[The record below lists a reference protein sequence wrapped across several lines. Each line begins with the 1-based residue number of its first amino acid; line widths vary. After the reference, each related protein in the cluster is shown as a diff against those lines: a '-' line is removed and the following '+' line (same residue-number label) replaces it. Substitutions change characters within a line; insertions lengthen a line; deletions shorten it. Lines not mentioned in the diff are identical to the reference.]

1 MSTEE
6 LTWRIAWR
14 INFPQQRQLLLGFP
28 HSSVVKASA
37 CNARDTS
44 SIPGLGRSP
53 GEGKGY
59 PLQYTGLENSMDL
72 IIHGVTK
79 SWTWLSDFH
88 FKPVS
93 VISNK
98 EVGQSWIKTEAKKSP
113 IILDWPETIS
123 YGKKTGN
130 NWNFSVWIVPLS
142 VGRYLITDKTI
153 SVPSINI
160 DLISLHIARYLEI
173 GGCCS

>member
-14 INFPQQRQLLLGFP
+14 SNFPQQRQLLLGFP

-37 CNARDTS
+37 CNARDTG
-44 SIPGLGRSP
+44 SILGLGRSP

-59 PLQYTGLENSMDL
+59 PFQYTGLENSMDL

-88 FKPVS
+88 FNFKPVS
-93 VISNK
+93 VLSNK
-98 EVGQSWIKTEAKKSP
+98 EVGQSWIKTEAKKCP
-113 IILDWPETIS
+113 ITLDWPETIS
-123 YGKKTGN
+123 FGKKKTGN

-153 SVPSINI
+153 SVP
-160 DLISLHIARYLEI
+160 
-173 GGCCS
+173 